1 MVSLPHRVEDARPP
15 FAQRPVSLERLPV
28 VRGGRPLKRWR
39 YVGVYGSRLLLCAG
53 VVRIG
58 PVGQVFW
65 AVWDREK
72 QALRERTR
80 LRRARRF
87 VALPRGVVRVEDG
100 ATSVRLSLRG
110 GIAVETT
117 SPSGDAWIWT
127 RKTAGVRAV
136 GEVVLGGETIAVDA
150 PAVVDDTAGYHARET
165 AWAWSAGA
173 GVAVDGRSVAWNLVT
188 GVHDA
193 AAASERSVWV
203 DGVPHEV
210 APVTF
215 ASDLSG
221 VRGADGSGLALAF
234 RSEAVRARREDLGVF
249 ASDYVQ
255 PFGAFAGTLGSGL
268 ELACGDGVM
277 ERHTARW

>member
-1 MVSLPHRVEDARPP
+1 METLPHRVEDARPP
-15 FAQRPVSLERLPV
+15 FADRPVSLERLAL

-39 YVGVYGSRLLLCAG
+39 YVGVYGERLLLCAG

-58 PVGQVFW
+58 PLGQVFW
-65 AVWDREK
+65 AVWDRER

-80 LRRARRF
+80 LRRARG
-87 VALPRGVVRVEDG
+87 VVSLPRGVVRVEDG
-100 ATSVRLSLRG
+100 PTSVRLALTG
-110 GIAVETT
+110 GCAVETT
-117 SPSGDAWIWT
+117 SPSGDSWIWT

-136 GEVVLGGETIAVDA
+136 GEVVLGGETVAVDA
-150 PAVVDDTAGYHARET
+150 PAVVDDTAGYHARDT
-165 AWAWSAGA
+165 AWEWSAGA
-173 GVAVDGRSVAWNLVT
+173 GVAADGRAVAWNLVT

-193 AAASERSVWV
+193 PVASERSVWV

-215 ASDLSG
+215 AADLSG
-221 VRGADGSGLALAF
+221 VASADASLALAF
-234 RSEAVRARREDLGVF
+234 VSEAVRARRDDLGAF

-255 PFGAFAGTLGSGL
+255 PFGAFTGTLGPGL
-268 ELACGDGVM
+268 ELASGNGVM